1 MTTNRGFTLIELMIV
16 VAIIAILA
24 AIAIPA
30 YQNYVAR
37 AQVTAALA
45 DLTAGKSAFESLFIS
60 ESVITTDPNDIGLQN
75 STATCADI
83 AVDSTP
89 PGFMSCEIDGNPSV
103 DGYTLTLQRNTT
115 GNWSCFTDLPTTDF
129 LPAGCSN

>member
-1 MTTNRGFTLIELMIV
+1 MTTQRGFTLIELMIV

-37 AQVTAALA
+37 TQVTAALA

-60 ESVITTDPNDIGLQN
+60 ESILTTTPGDVGLQEN
-75 STATCADI
+75 TTTCADI
-83 AVDSTP
+83 DVDSTP
-89 PGFMSCEIDGNPSV
+89 PGYMSCEIRGNPKV
-103 DGYTLTLQRNTT
+103 NGATLRLQRNTS
-115 GNWSCFTDLPTTDF
+115 GEWACVTDLPTTDY
-129 LPAGCSN
+129 LPAGCTN